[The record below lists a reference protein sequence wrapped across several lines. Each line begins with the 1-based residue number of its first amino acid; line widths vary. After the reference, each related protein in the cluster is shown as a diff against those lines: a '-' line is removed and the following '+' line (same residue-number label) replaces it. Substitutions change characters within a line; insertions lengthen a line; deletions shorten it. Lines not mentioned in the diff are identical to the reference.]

1 MKRSLLSTLAAATA
15 IGAANASLYYTQ
27 DEAQESLPLKWTV
40 GANLTWD
47 DNVNPTAVG
56 VGADDEALSINPYV
70 GLSFVSITPQTTWDV
85 YARVG
90 AIYYF
95 DEPEALGSEDL
106 YGQARA
112 GVNFTHRVSERLRFS
127 SRNFI
132 SYELEPDYSYGYST
146 SRQVGEYLY
155 WQTDN
160 AVGYRWT
167 ERLATYTGF
176 TLSGLDYDSN
186 VPNSDRFTW
195 TVYNQ
200 FRYQVSPQTVAT
212 AEYRYSQV
220 SGNGFASDSE
230 NHYLLVGAEHR
241 FSPNTIMIARVGA
254 QFRQMDGVGDGD
266 STDPY
271 AEVTFNTNVNEQF
284 RVRSFLRYGV
294 EDYDT
299 VVTASGFIGG
309 TPVTTLTEFD
319 AKATLRIGV
328 SGEYDLSQM
337 LSLFGGV
344 DYINSDYDDGRAVGT
359 PVPFGGNP
367 TEDLINA
374 YVGLS
379 VKFTENLYG
388 NVSYNYTD
396 SSSDLPGRE
405 YDRNRVSVGVRAEF

>member
-1 MKRSLLSTLAAATA
+1 MKRSLLSTLAVASA

-40 GANLTWD
+40 GVNLTWD

-56 VGADDEALSINPYV
+56 IGADDDAVSINPYV

-85 YARVG
+85 YARIG

-95 DEPEALGSEDL
+95 DEPEAIGSEDL

-112 GVNFTHRVSERLRFS
+112 GVNFTHRVSEQLRFA
-127 SRNFI
+127 SRNYI

-160 AVGYRWT
+160 SVGYRWT
-167 ERLATYTGF
+167 ERFATYTGF
-176 TLSGLDYDSN
+176 TLSGLDYDST

-212 AEYRYSQV
+212 AEYRYSEV
-220 SGNGFASDSE
+220 SGDGLASDSE
-230 NHYLLVGAEHR
+230 NHYVLVGAEHR
-241 FSPNTIMIARVGA
+241 FSPNTILIARVGA
-254 QFRQMDGVGDGD
+254 QFRQMDAVGGED

-271 AEVTFNTNVNEQF
+271 AELTLNTNVNEQF

-299 VVTASGFIGG
+299 VVTANGVFG
-309 TPVTTLTEFD
+309 PALTEFD
-319 AKATLRIGV
+319 NKATLRIGV

-337 LSLFGGV
+337 FSIFGGV
-344 DYINSDYDDGRAVGT
+344 DYIMSDYEEGRIAGS
-359 PVPFGGNP
+359 PVPYGGSP

-379 VKFTENLYG
+379 VKFTENLFG
-388 NVSYNYTD
+388 NVSYNFTD
-396 SSSDLPGRE
+396 SSSDLPGRD